1 MIDTEFYI
9 RKIQQLS
16 DEKLKEL
23 LALRT
28 KENRDIMDIAD
39 REAIKRGID
48 PHSISAENAGQ
59 RNIGTKQKKDDGVNW
74 AGVLA
79 DILSGLR

>member
-16 DEKLKEL
+16 DDKLKEL

-28 KENRDIMDIAD
+28 KENVDIMDIAG

-48 PHSISAENAGQ
+48 PHSISADNAGQ
-59 RNIGTKQKKDDGVNW
+59 QKTGTKEKKDDGVNW
-74 AGVLA
+74 TGVLA
-79 DILSGLR
+79 DILSGL